1 MNFKLLINYL
11 IYKTE
16 GFRHMINTSAKF
28 LYKLSLFVKNKV
40 YFLSLFLL
48 LSSPVSADGTR
59 LLRQPSI
66 SQTHIAYV
74 YGGDIWLSQLGES
87 NAIRITS
94 TAAVESDPHFS
105 PDGKKI
111 AFTSNRSGVSAV
123 YTVPLSGGTATR
135 LSWHAAPAI
144 TRGWTPDGE
153 KVLYASKRE
162 TAPKSFNRLW
172 TVDKEGGVPSLVHKQ
187 WGNNGAYSPDGKK
200 LIIDRVTRWDVEWR
214 NYRGGQNTPLVILNL
229 NNSAEVKIP
238 SDSTIDIEP
247 VWLGDD
253 IYFLSDR
260 DWISNIW
267 SYSFKSKKLTQITH
281 FKNSDIKQLA
291 SNGELLAFEQDG
303 YLHTYNLVTKKSTQ
317 LNINVVGDFPWA
329 ETKWLDVSDKARSAS
344 LSPTGKRVIMQAR
357 GEIFTVPVE
366 HGNTRNIT
374 QTSTAA
380 DRAPIWSPK
389 GDQVAWFSDQGE
401 QGYQLMLQN
410 QDGLSEATSISIGKS
425 KMAWEPTWSP
435 DGELIAF
442 IDDDVRMRVINLKT
456 KKIKT
461 VDVGGNNLE
470 RGDNGLTWSTDSQWL
485 AYSKTASNSFRQ
497 INVWSRDKNKVT
509 AITNRFADS
518 FSPSWDLDGK
528 HLYFLAST
536 DIALN
541 SGWANTSSM
550 TSKANYGAYVINLNK
565 EDDSPFIARS
575 DEEEVDDKEKEK
587 DKKKKAKDKN
597 NKDKED
603 DKSEKIEP
611 VKIDFSG
618 IERRI
623 MALSLPKRNYQMTV
637 NGPKGSVFIGERQA
651 NSRTMILQKFSLE
664 DREAKEF
671 LSGVKSAA
679 ISADGKKLLV
689 ETKAN
694 WQVLDAS
701 KGSGKE
707 GKPLKL
713 NLQMKLDR
721 QQEWRQMFV
730 EAWRYQRDYFYDSN
744 MHGRDWKEVFE
755 RYSPLIPYIKHR
767 SDLTYL
773 LDQVNG
779 ELSVGHSFVFGGD
792 FPDVEKPS
800 AGLLGVDLIQDK
812 KRWKI
817 KRIYTAESWNP
828 ELKGPLDQ
836 PGLKVKT
843 GNYIVGI
850 NGKELKASDNPYQ
863 WLDGTVD
870 KQTVLH
876 INDKASFKG
885 AWQVIVKPI
894 ANEGLLRQRAWVED
908 NRRLVD
914 KLSKGKLAYVWVPN
928 TSTPGYASFNR
939 YFFAQQDKEG
949 AVIDERFNGGGLL
962 DDYMVD
968 LMTRSL
974 RASLTNEVPDGKP
987 LPLPAGIMGPKVLLI
1002 NELSGSGGDFFPWVF
1017 RQQKAGKLIGT
1028 RTWGGLVK
1036 SSVHYG
1042 LVDGGALTAPDN
1054 AVFDP
1059 INNEWV
1065 AENIGVAPDIDIYQD
1080 AKSLSKGKDP
1090 QLEVAV
1096 KELLKQLNK
1105 HKVKVVKPPKFPTPA
1120 LKPKN

>member
-1 MNFKLLINYL
+1 MNLAFAKHISKLRMLVK
-11 IYKTE
+11 YK
-16 GFRHMINTSAKF
+16 A
-28 LYKLSLFVKNKV
+28 LLFP
-40 YFLSLFLL
+40 LL
-48 LSSPVSADGTR
+48 LLLPYAVFADGTR

-66 SQTHIAYV
+66 SQTHVAFV
-74 YGGDIWLSQLGES
+74 YGGDIWLTKLGAS
-87 NAIRITS
+87 KATRITS

-105 PDGKKI
+105 PDGQTI

-123 YTVPLSGGTATR
+123 YTVPLVGGTAKR
-135 LSWHAAPAI
+135 LSWHAAPVL

-172 TVDKEGGVPSLVHKQ
+172 TIAKEGGVPSLVSKQ
-187 WGNNGAYSPDGKK
+187 WGNNGAYSPNGKK
-200 LIIDRVTRWDVEWR
+200 MIIDRVTRWDVEWR

-229 NNSAEVKIP
+229 KNSSEVKIP

-247 VWLGDD
+247 VWLDD
-253 IYFLSDR
+253 DVYFLSDR

-267 SYSFKSKKLTQITH
+267 LYSTSSKKLTQITH

-291 SNGELLAFEQDG
+291 TNGEMLAFEQNG
-303 YLHTYNLVTKKSTQ
+303 YLHTYDLATKTSTQ

-329 ETKWLDVSDKARSAS
+329 ETKWLDVSDKASSAS
-344 LSPTGKRVIMQAR
+344 LSPTGKRVLMQAR
-357 GEIFTVPVE
+357 GEIFTVPAE

-374 QTSTAA
+374 QSSDTA

-389 GDQVAWFSDQGE
+389 GDQIAWFSDQGE
-401 QGYQLMLQN
+401 KGYQLMLQN
-410 QDGLSEATSISIGKS
+410 QDGLTSASTISIGKS

-442 IDDDVRMRVINLKT
+442 VDDDVRIRVIDLKT

-470 RGDNGLTWSTDSQWL
+470 RGYNGLRWSTDSQWL

-497 INVWSRDKNKVT
+497 IIVWSRDKNKVS
-509 AITNRFADS
+509 ALTNKFADS

-536 DIALN
+536 DVALN
-541 SGWANTSSM
+541 TGWANTSSM
-550 TSKANYGAYVINLNK
+550 TSKASYGAYVINLNK
-565 EDDSPFIARS
+565 KDDSPFIARS
-575 DEEEVDDKEKEK
+575 DEEEIADKEEGKSDKK
-587 DKKKKAKDKN
+587 DKKKKQGKDKKN
-597 NKDKED
+597 KKSKDKED
-603 DKSEKIEP
+603 DESEKVEP
-611 VKIDFSG
+611 VQIDFAG

-623 MALSLPKRNYQMTV
+623 MALSLPKRNYRMTV
-637 NGPKGSVFIGERQA
+637 NGPKGSVFIGERPA
-651 NSRTMILQKFSLE
+651 NSKTMVLQKFSLE
-664 DREAKEF
+664 DREAKEYI
-671 LSGVKSAA
+671 SGVKSAA
-679 ISADGKKLLV
+679 ISFDGKKLLV
-689 ETKAN
+689 ETKDN
-694 WQVLDAS
+694 WQILDAS

-707 GKPLKL
+707 GKPLNL

-744 MHGRDWKEVFE
+744 MHGRDWNEVFS

-767 SDLTYL
+767 SDLTYV

-792 FPDVEKPS
+792 FPNVEKSS
-800 AGLLGVDLIQDK
+800 AGLLGADLVQDK
-812 KRWKI
+812 KYWQI

-836 PGLKVKT
+836 PGLKVKA

-850 NGKELKASDNPYQ
+850 NGKELTANDNPYQ

-876 INDKASFKG
+876 INNKAKFKG

-894 ANEGLLRQRAWVED
+894 ASENSLRQRAWVED

-928 TSTPGYASFNR
+928 TATPGYVSFNR
-939 YFFAQQDKEG
+939 YFFAQQDKQG
-949 AVIDERFNGGGLL
+949 AVIDERFNGGGFL

-968 LMTRSL
+968 LMTRSI
-974 RASLTNEVPDGKP
+974 RASLTNEVPNGKP
-987 LPLPAGIMGPKVLLI
+987 LRLPAGILGPKVLLI

-1017 RQQKAGKLIGT
+1017 RQQQAGKLIGT

-1036 SSVHYG
+1036 SSVHYR

-1059 INNEWV
+1059 IKNQWV
-1065 AENIGVAPDIDIYQD
+1065 AENVGIAPDMDVYQD
-1080 AKSLSKGKDP
+1080 AKSLAKGKDP
-1090 QLEVAV
+1090 QLETAV
-1096 KELLKQLNK
+1096 KELLKQLK
-1105 HKVKVVKPPKFPTPA
+1105 KQKTKTVKPPKFPTPA
-1120 LKPKN
+1120 INPNK